1 MGKRPSSPQNGEV
14 PSALSHDA
22 VAPARQR
29 PEEILAQTLSAA
41 PHPEATDG
49 WSSRGRRIFLVAM
62 AVAGVIL
69 VVAGLLVTKE
79 LAPGPGRPTPLESG
93 PGNGL
98 ADQLLQS
105 SAGVQPPAPAD
116 AQARDVVRGLL
127 PATPTTRPAREGATS
142 SPGAV
147 SPALPTQPS
156 GSTQSTPGTTV
167 PPPSPTTTVPCG
179 GLLGPGLQQA
189 QIPLPCR
196 APANSPL
203 GSTGL

>member
-1 MGKRPSSPQNGEV
+1 MGKEPSSPQNGEV
-14 PSALSHDA
+14 ADA
-22 VAPARQR
+22 VMSRDAGASSRQR

-49 WSSRGRRIFLVAM
+49 WSSRGRRIFLIAM

-105 SAGVQPPAPAD
+105 SAGSEQPPST
-116 AQARDVVRGLL
+116 AQAAVAGGIL
-127 PATPTTRPAREGATS
+127 PTTATS
-142 SPGAV
+142 
-147 SPALPTQPS
+147 
-156 GSTQSTPGTTV
+156 
-167 PPPSPTTTVPCG
+167 
-179 GLLGPGLQQA
+179 
-189 QIPLPCR
+189 R
-196 APANSPL
+196 
-203 GSTGL
+203 